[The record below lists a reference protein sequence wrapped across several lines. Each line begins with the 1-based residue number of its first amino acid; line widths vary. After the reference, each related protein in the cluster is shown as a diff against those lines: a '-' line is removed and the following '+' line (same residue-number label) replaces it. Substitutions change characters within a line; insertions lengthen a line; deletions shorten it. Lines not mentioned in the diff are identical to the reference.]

1 MCSISIL
8 KFVSSN
14 RIDRLEVRIVFH
26 EGSEIYVKSQGVFV
40 STVILSSFLSIIAG
54 FLCSELHHYPFLGF
68 FGYSSFVIIHILLSI
83 YYYI

>member
-1 MCSISIL
+1 MCSLSIL

-40 STVILSSFLSIIAG
+40 STVILSTVF
-54 FLCSELHHYPFLGF
+54 C
-68 FGYSSFVIIHILLSI
+68 LLSQVLCTQSYTI
-83 YYYI
+83 IPF